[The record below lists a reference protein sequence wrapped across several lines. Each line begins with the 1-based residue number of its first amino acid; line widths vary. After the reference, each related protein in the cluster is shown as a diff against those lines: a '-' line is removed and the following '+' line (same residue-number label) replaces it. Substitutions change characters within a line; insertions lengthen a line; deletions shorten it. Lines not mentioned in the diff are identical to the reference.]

1 MQLMEMSFRKASVQ
15 VKAVALA
22 KGQGGGNSV
31 VDCLCDSGAIGGSF
45 IGKETLRSLR
55 SCVLSRKPAEADEVT
70 LADKQTQLKLE
81 GKVLLKVQ
89 LPNSKG
95 EWTTGYVWFYVID
108 KPLKMII
115 GLHDLQDKFVEVF
128 IDLFRAGAQERA
140 RAKHDRRLDAIS
152 VNLDGV
158 DEYFVRGWSGVRK
171 YKDYVA
177 ANIAFHLDGVE
188 PGSLVSPWESV
199 DKDAPE
205 LEELEE
211 PVNFAEFHRFMTMS
225 SAEVDAEYEEDI
237 QRHVS
242 DGMLKNTRI
251 RELLRGKGKGAF
263 VHNGKWEG
271 LKGLEPLWPEGQRGL
286 ELSWKE
292 ELVDQLRSKI
302 KARPINPKLYA
313 ACKEEFERLR
323 GYIYVDSSSEI
334 SSHLVVAY
342 LKIYYPLLSLSLP
355 SLYSNY

>member
-1 MQLMEMSFRKASVQ
+1 MR
-15 VKAVALA
+15 
-22 KGQGGGNSV
+22 
-31 VDCLCDSGAIGGSF
+31 I
-45 IGKETLRSLR
+45 
-55 SCVLSRKPAEADEVT
+55 
-70 LADKQTQLKLE
+70 
-81 GKVLLKVQ
+81 
-89 LPNSKG
+89 
-95 EWTTGYVWFYVID
+95 
-108 KPLKMII
+108 
-115 GLHDLQDKFVEVF
+115 
-128 IDLFRAGAQERA
+128 
-140 RAKHDRRLDAIS
+140 
-152 VNLDGV
+152 
-158 DEYFVRGWSGVRK
+158 
-171 YKDYVA
+171 A

-302 KARPINPKLYA
+302 KN
-313 ACKEEFERLR
+313 
-323 GYIYVDSSSEI
+323 
-334 SSHLVVAY
+334 
-342 LKIYYPLLSLSLP
+342 
-355 SLYSNY
+355 